1 MLPTTRLRVCARVRH
16 RIGRLQWPS
25 TTADSM
31 TTPTAAPASSP
42 DTQLSG
48 VVDGMNMSANQLI
61 VSGHTVTV
69 TGATTISDDSGQR
82 ALADLRVGDQV
93 SVRGHDAG
101 GVLVAT
107 RIDRTGPQ
115 GSGGPGP
122 NSGPSDRPPAP
133 VPAPA
138 PPIGVEAEFSGTIAS
153 LTGTSAGATLI
164 VAGRTVQ
171 LTANTLVRRSGD
183 AVAFDRLRVGTM
195 VEVKGVTQSDG
206 RVIADRITIE
216 DDADAADNAREAEFS
231 GTITSVSGTSAGA
244 TLQVSGR
251 TVRTDANTLVRRK
264 GDAVGFDRIH
274 TGQRAEI
281 KGVSGPMARC
291 WRPGSRW
298 KTTRTGG
305 PEGQSKGWT
314 LTFLGVAA

>member
-1 MLPTTRLRVCARVRH
+1 MPTTRLVCAIAFVTASAACS
-16 RIGRLQWPS
+16 GPS

-31 TTPTAAPASSP
+31 TTPTTTVASSA

-48 VVDGMNMSANQLI
+48 VVDGMNMSANQLV
-61 VSGHTVTV
+61 VSGHTVSV
-69 TGATTISDDSGQR
+69 TGTTAISDNSGPR
-82 ALADLRVGDQV
+82 ALADLHVGDQV

-107 RIDRTGPQ
+107 NIDRTGPQ

-122 NSGPSDRPPAP
+122 GPNSGPNHEPAP
-133 VPAPA
+133 APAPA
-138 PPIGVEAEFSGTIAS
+138 PPAGNEAEFTGTIAS
-153 LTGTSAGATLI
+153 MTGTSPGAMLM

-171 LTANTLVRRSGD
+171 TTANTLVRRSGD
-183 AVAFDRLRVGTM
+183 AVAFDRLRVGTL

-216 DDADAADNAREAEFS
+216 DDDNAADNAREAEFS
-231 GTITSVSGTSAGA
+231 GTITSVSGSAAGA

-264 GDAVGFDRIH
+264 GDAVAFGRIH

-281 KGVSGPMARC
+281 KGVSQAD
-291 WRPGSRW
+291 GSVLA
-298 KTTRTGG
+298 TRI
-305 PEGQSKGWT
+305 T
-314 LTFLGVAA
+314 LEDD